1 MLDRLRRSGLTDFA
15 GKATVVVLFAL
26 LSVNLAVINLLP
38 IPVLDGGQFLFL
50 VGEAVL
56 RRPLSVR
63 LRERLTMVGLVLIVL
78 LMVLA
83 FSNDIRRLLHRL

>member
-1 MLDRLRRSGLTDFA
+1 MAGEAIRVGLDVYVAFM
-15 GKATVVVLFAL
+15 AL
-26 LSVNLAVINLLP
+26 ISVNLAVIKLLP

-50 VGEAVL
+50 AAEAVL

-63 LRERLTMVGLVLIVL
+63 LRERLTLVGLVLIGL

-83 FSNDIRRLLHRL
+83 FSNDFRRLLGV